1 MIANVLFYGDLHLSS
16 KNYGAHV
23 NYPEETLEILRMITK
38 QVEKDGVTH
47 LIGLGD
53 FSYGRFNSLEY
64 REAVEAEL
72 EKQFK
77 LVEGRRYEIKGN
89 HDSATYGMTEFEYYI
104 RKGLLLK
111 STCLSLGPVNISMI
125 DYGEESTAPVLI
137 ERDADKINVIAA
149 HNYPIFSDSYIGEYG
164 KSLELDNFSRW
175 YGVDHIISGHIH
187 SEAVFSGMMLEK
199 DQATGQ
205 TMGHQVTVDFPGCLS
220 RPAWNKS
227 ISNIGHMIELAI
239 DEEGMTYNRLDIP
252 LAPVE
257 EIFNIKQ
264 IEAEHTKAEEKRN
277 RIDISDVVKSLDEH
291 ERSVGNPEDI
301 IMAMENVPEAYKLKA
316 IELLKA
322 GMA

>member
-199 DQATGQ
+199 DQDTGQ

-227 ISNIGHMIELAI
+227 MSNIGHMIELTI

-264 IEAEHTKAEEKRN
+264 IEAEHTKTEEKRN